1 MILNLSDVLSEQH
14 KTIEEDVLIEM
25 ERFGSKLGCF
35 PIIEKEPLSIKVE
48 HVKERELLITGK
60 GKIVL
65 EEMFHL
71 LKRTDKWIVCEGVE
85 TKEMVDFLIV
95 EGCDELQG
103 FYYYKPMEQKKFEE
117 LIA

>member
-48 HVKERELLITGK
+48 NCAGDSVRQMSGTGED
-60 GKIVL
+60 GAVS
-65 EEMFHL
+65 
-71 LKRTDKWIVCEGVE
+71 
-85 TKEMVDFLIV
+85 
-95 EGCDELQG
+95 
-103 FYYYKPMEQKKFEE
+103 
-117 LIA
+117 

>member
-65 EEMFHL
+65 E
-71 LKRTDKWIVCEGVE
+71 IP
-85 TKEMVDFLIV
+85 
-95 EGCDELQG
+95 CD
-103 FYYYKPMEQKKFEE
+103 
-117 LIA
+117 